1 MGLSYNDLSLLRYI
15 QKRQRISLS
24 KVALQFQKD
33 EISIRR
39 TIERI
44 NLFSRKPLVEIQKG
58 FCLSPLNYKEFVDFI
73 QQINM
78 TDYNSSY
85 IERIR
90 IMIVTIFFRRLCQC
104 FFSI

>member
-44 NLFSRKPLVEIQKG
+44 NLFPQTLGGNTKGLLLKPLNLQGI
-58 FCLSPLNYKEFVDFI
+58 C
-73 QQINM
+73 
-78 TDYNSSY
+78 
-85 IERIR
+85 
-90 IMIVTIFFRRLCQC
+90 RLY
-104 FFSI
+104 SADHHG